1 MSKHNTCTL
10 LWHALV
16 MCLQLGSSM
25 GKLLCEKLSSKMP
38 GVVKQATRA
47 LCNMWC
53 CPEVVPEVGG
63 QQLCTRCTLRE
74 SRLGSLLNG
83 LQCFCSWLLGCRWHR
98 CSLTITLPHLS

>member
-10 LWHALV
+10 LCHALV

-63 QQLCTRCTLRE
+63 QQ
-74 SRLGSLLNG
+74 
-83 LQCFCSWLLGCRWHR
+83 HR
-98 CSLTITLPHLS
+98 SAHDAPCVSHDLAHC